1 MTRALYKLL
10 TMLAVTPTLYATE
23 IIAHRG
29 ASHDTPENT
38 AAAFNEAWTQQAD
51 GVELDVHATKDGKIA
66 IIHDKSTT
74 RTTGIEKVVAEESWE
89 ALRKLEYGAWKGEQ
103 WQGEPIP
110 DLGETIAAIPEGRRL
125 VVEIKCGPE
134 ILCELRRVM
143 DEAGPKASQVVLI
156 GFGHETMR
164 LAKLEFP
171 ETEVYWLSSI
181 EKDSDGERPTAEELI
196 SKALEAKVDGLNL
209 NARFKMD
216 EAFVAKVKAAGLKL
230 LVWTVNDAALARR
243 LANLG
248 VDGITTDRPGWLRE
262 QMAAGN

>member
-1 MTRALYKLL
+1 MNRTLSNLL
-10 TMLAVTPTLYATE
+10 IMMAVMPSLHATE

-29 ASHDTPENT
+29 ASHEAPENT
-38 AAAFNEAWTQQAD
+38 AAAFNLAWTQQAD

-74 RTTGIEKVVAEESWE
+74 RTTGIEKVVADESWAE
-89 ALRKLEYGAWKGEQ
+89 LRKLEYGAWKGEQ

-134 ILCELRRVM
+134 ILPELRRVM

-164 LAKLEFP
+164 LAKVEFP
-171 ETEVYWLSSI
+171 DTEVYWLASI
-181 EKDSDGERPTAEELI
+181 EKDSDGLRPTAEELI
-196 SKALEAKVDGLNL
+196 AKALDAKVDGLNL
-209 NARFKMD
+209 NARFAID
-216 EAFVAKVKAAGLKL
+216 AAFVAKVKKAGLKL
-230 LVWTVNDAALARR
+230 YIWTVNDADLARR
-243 LANLG
+243 LAGLG

-262 QMAAGN
+262 QIRRE